1 MKTRKYRKEVMK
13 VKIIVTQILKNYK
26 GEDILSNLGDGKKVK
41 LSFRDVVSTS
51 INATPLPPAKPM
63 TAEVK
68 NKAYQIS
75 IKLFTKKRIDLTV
88 DQRAFIKER
97 VGDVY
102 NPLVYGRVC
111 DILEGKDE
119 PKAKGKT

>member
-1 MKTRKYRKEVMK
+1 MK
-13 VKIIVTQILKNYK
+13 IDVTQILKDYGGK
-26 GEDILSNLGDGKKVK
+26 PVLAGARGKKEKK
-41 LSFRDVVSTS
+41 LSFRDVVSTA
-51 INATPLPPAKPM
+51 INATPQPPAKPM
-63 TAEVK
+63 TAEAK

-75 IKLFTKKRIDLTV
+75 IKVWSKKRIDLTV

-119 PKAKGKT
+119 PKTKGKT